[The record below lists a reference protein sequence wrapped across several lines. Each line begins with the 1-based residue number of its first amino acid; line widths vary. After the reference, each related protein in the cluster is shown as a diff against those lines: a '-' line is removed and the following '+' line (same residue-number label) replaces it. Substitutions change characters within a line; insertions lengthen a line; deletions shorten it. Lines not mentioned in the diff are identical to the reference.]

1 MRIESVELESLWSE
15 PREETRSLER
25 GAWRGEYNSVP
36 PVMDKESEQR
46 IDTEYITWDLNLES
60 TANTKVS

>member
-1 MRIESVELESLWSE
+1 MEVPPRRNKISGAWSVE
-15 PREETRSLER
+15 R
-25 GAWRGEYNSVP
+25 EYNSVP